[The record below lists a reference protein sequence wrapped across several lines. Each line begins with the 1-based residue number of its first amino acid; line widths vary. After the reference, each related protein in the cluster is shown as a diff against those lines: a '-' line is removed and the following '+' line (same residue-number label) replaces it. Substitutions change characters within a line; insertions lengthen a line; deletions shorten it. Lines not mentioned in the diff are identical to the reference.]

1 MKFFLVSIAVLLILV
16 PSVFGIA
23 VSSAIPLVTLS
34 VAFLVSV
41 FLVHYFKAEYLG
53 FMLVGACTGFV
64 LNRFLS
70 ADFFADMPLSF
81 FALIP
86 NSMIVAFGLITA
98 FIARKP
104 FETSKQSFRSNR
116 IRFMFLGVS
125 LISLVFA
132 LLAFKNLVEDYMG
145 LLPLIGIYPGNAR
158 VLVNFAILVNI
169 FKSLFLTG
177 LFSFF
182 ERLSLIIE
190 DTRRP

>member
-1 MKFFLVSIAVLLILV
+1 
-16 PSVFGIA
+16 
-23 VSSAIPLVTLS
+23 
-34 VAFLVSV
+34 
-41 FLVHYFKAEYLG
+41 
-53 FMLVGACTGFV
+53 
-64 LNRFLS
+64 
-70 ADFFADMPLSF
+70 
-81 FALIP
+81 
-86 NSMIVAFGLITA
+86 
-98 FIARKP
+98 
-104 FETSKQSFRSNR
+104 
-116 IRFMFLGVS
+116 MFLGVS